1 MGVKQLI
8 GAVKEAGL
16 RIAVIM
22 LALILAMIVASRNV
36 EFELEQEALPG
47 DAAVESVVSDS

>member
-36 EFELEQEALPG
+36 EFELEQEALTG

>member
-36 EFELEQEALPG
+36 EFEREQETLTG
-47 DAAVESVVSDS
+47 NAAVESVVSDS

>member
-22 LALILAMIVASRNV
+22 LALNLAMIVASRNV
-36 EFELEQEALPG
+36 EFELEQETLTG
-47 DAAVESVVSDS
+47 NAAVESVVSDS

>member
-36 EFELEQEALPG
+36 EFELEQETLPG
-47 DAAVESVVSDS
+47 NAAVESVVSDS